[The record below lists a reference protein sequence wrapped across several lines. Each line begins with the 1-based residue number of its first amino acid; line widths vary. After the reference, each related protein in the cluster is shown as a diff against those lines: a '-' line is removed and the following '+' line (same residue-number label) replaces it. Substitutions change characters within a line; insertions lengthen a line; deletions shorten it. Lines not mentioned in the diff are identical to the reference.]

1 MAKNIPNYAKE
12 SSSQQLGVKHNSRKG
27 NRGTQ
32 TREIVEWKQ
41 IAEIFVNGTI
51 INLYIFAT
59 RDMKLFYLT
68 MIKNQSSVL
77 QALSKHD

>member
-12 SSSQQLGVKHNSRKG
+12 SSSQQLGVKNDSRKW

-41 IAEIFVNGTI
+41 IAEILVNGTI